1 LGAEFTAE
9 NYSSIDAAE
18 LDAIVEAYKILVKQA
33 VSLSLSGEQVGY
45 ISLTINQAYIFNR

>member
-1 LGAEFTAE
+1 LGAEFNAE

-45 ISLTINQAYIFNR
+45 ILLTINQAYIFNR